1 QYGLHLVENAAG
13 FTFDDGLQCF
23 RTTLV
28 GHMHHVEAGL
38 GVELFKCQLRARAYA
53 GGGEVILA
61 GIRLHFSDE
70 FFHRVHV
77 DHIGVD
83 RQDVGDIHQRGDGR
97 EVLFDVEGQFLVD
110 GGIDPMSGGC
120 TAKQGVAVRIGTC
133 PGGGGQVAAC
143 GGAVINEDGG

>member
-1 QYGLHLVENAAG
+1 
-13 FTFDDGLQCF
+13 
-23 RTTLV
+23 
-28 GHMHHVEAGL
+28 
-38 GVELFKCQLRARAYA
+38 YA

-120 TAKQGVAVRIGTC
+120 TEKQGVAVRIGTC
-133 PGGGGQVAAC
+133 HGGGGQIAAC
-143 GGAVINEDGG
+143 AGAVINDDGDLEFFLQRALDAAGDDVHARTSGKAHDDGDGA